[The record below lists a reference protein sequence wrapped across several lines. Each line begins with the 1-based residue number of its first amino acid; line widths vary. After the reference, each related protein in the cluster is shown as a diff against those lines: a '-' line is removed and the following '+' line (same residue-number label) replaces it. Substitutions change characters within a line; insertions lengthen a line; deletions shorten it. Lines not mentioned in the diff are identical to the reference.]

1 MNKKINRQKNFLRCM
16 EACLCKTMR
25 MMIILLTAITLVTAI
40 AVMTVA
46 IAIIWKKAKKMT
58 VNKVKIEIM
67 IINN

>member
-1 MNKKINRQKNFLRCM
+1 
-16 EACLCKTMR
+16 MR